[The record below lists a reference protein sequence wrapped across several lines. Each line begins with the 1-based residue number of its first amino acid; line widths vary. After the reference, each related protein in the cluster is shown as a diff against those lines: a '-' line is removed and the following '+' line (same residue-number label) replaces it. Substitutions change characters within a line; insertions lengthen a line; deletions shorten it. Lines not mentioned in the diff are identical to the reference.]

1 MIAFVNGII
10 DDIYIDHVVIDVNG
24 IGYNVNISSY
34 TSANLPS
41 IGSNVKLYTYTQVR
55 EDAFLLYGFMSKGE
69 LNLFKKLITV
79 NGVGPKAGL
88 SILSIA
94 TPDDIRFA
102 ILSGDLKLISSAP
115 GIGKKSAERIILDL
129 KDKLTYD
136 EKMIQKEVLI
146 NNNFRHL
153 DDNENKNSNEAV
165 NALTALGY
173 SFNEAKMAISKINIE
188 DTMDVEDILK
198 EALKVLL

>member
-146 NNNFRHL
+146 NNNFRHP